1 MLSQLYIENIAV
13 IRQATIDFQQGFHV
27 FTGETG
33 AGKTILISAINAVLG
48 GRTFKEIIRTGE
60 TRATVSALFTE
71 ISEELCKKIEVL
83 GYPLEDNQLLVQ
95 REIDLSGKGQCRLDG
110 RPATAAMLREVC
122 SLLIDIHGQHDNQEL
137 LSAEKHLGFLDSYG
151 AYPQE
156 MAAYT
161 AAYERM
167 CECAARLDK
176 LQMDESYKLQRMD
189 ILQFQIKEIGDAK
202 LTDGEE
208 ERLVEQQ
215 KRIRNAERI
224 TESLGAVYTLLN
236 GNGEEMRGALEALE
250 EVSTELDTAS
260 KYLTEF
266 GGYSE
271 KLSDAYYMLEEL
283 GSRARDTLEDA
294 DFDPRQLD
302 AIESRLDTI
311 YKLKKKYG
319 NSIAE
324 ILEYFERISEEY
336 QSLELSD
343 ELTAH
348 LQREL
353 DEANLVLHTVAEAL
367 TACRLAAAAEFSE
380 RVEQELAYLDMAGV
394 RFSITRR
401 EKPYGPTGA
410 DEMEF
415 MICTNTGEEAKPLAK
430 IASGGELARIML
442 AIKNVLAEK
451 DGIGTIIFDEV
462 DTGVSGRAA
471 QKIGKKL
478 AEVARHRQVICVTH
492 LAPVAA
498 CAAHHYRIYK
508 TVEDGRTF
516 TRVEELTR
524 PQRVQELARMMVG
537 ENITDSALKSAE
549 EMLESQFYLAYVMP
563 PLTGAARFLPK

>member
-71 ISEELCKKIEVL
+71 IPAEICSKIEKL
-83 GYPLEDNQLLVQ
+83 GYPLEDGQLLVQ
-95 REIDLSGKGQCRLDG
+95 REIDLLGKGQCRLDG

-156 MAAYT
+156 MADYA
-161 AAYERM
+161 AAYEQM
-167 CECAARLDK
+167 CDCAARLEK

-189 ILQFQIKEIGDAK
+189 ILQFQLKEIGEAK
-202 LTDGEE
+202 LTVGEE
-208 ERLVEQQ
+208 EQLVEQQ

-224 TESLGAVYTLLN
+224 TESLGAIYTLLN
-236 GNGEEMRGALEALE
+236 GDGEEMCGALETLE
-250 EVSTELDTAS
+250 EVFSELDTAA
-260 KYLTEF
+260 KYLPDFE
-266 GGYSE
+266 GYGE
-271 KLSDAYYMLEEL
+271 KLSDAYYLLEEL

-294 DFDPRQLD
+294 DFDPRQLN
-302 AIESRLDTI
+302 AIEDRLDTI

-319 NSIAE
+319 GSIAD
-324 ILEYFERISEEY
+324 ILEYYEKISEEY

-343 ELTAH
+343 ELTAR

-353 DEANLVLHTVAEAL
+353 DEANLVLRDAAKAL
-367 TACRLAAAAEFSE
+367 TARRLTAAAAFSQ
-380 RVEQELAYLDMAGV
+380 RVEAELAYLDMAGV
-394 RFSITRR
+394 KFSITRR

-451 DGIGTIIFDEV
+451 YGIGTIIFYEV

-471 QKIGKKL
+471 QKIGRKL

-508 TVEDGRTF
+508 TVEAGRTF
-516 TRVEELTR
+516 TRVEELNR
-524 PQRVQELARMMVG
+524 SQRVQELARIMVG
-537 ENITDSALKSAE
+537 ENITESALKSAE
-549 EMLESQFYLAYVMP
+549 EMLTEA
-563 PLTGAARFLPK
+563 

>member
-71 ISEELCKKIEVL
+71 IPAEICSKIEKL
-83 GYPLEDNQLLVQ
+83 GYPLEDGQLLVQ
-95 REIDLSGKGQCRLDG
+95 REIDLLGKGQCRLDG

-156 MAAYT
+156 MADYA
-161 AAYERM
+161 AAYEQM
-167 CECAARLDK
+167 CDCAARLEK

-189 ILQFQIKEIGDAK
+189 ILQFQLKEIGEAK
-202 LTDGEE
+202 LTAGEE
-208 ERLVEQQ
+208 EQLVEQQ

-224 TESLGAVYTLLN
+224 TESLGAIYTLLN
-236 GNGEEMRGALEALE
+236 GDGEEMRGALEALE
-250 EVSTELDTAS
+250 EVSSELDTAA
-260 KYLTEF
+260 KYLPDFE
-266 GGYSE
+266 GYGE
-271 KLSDAYYMLEEL
+271 KLSDAYYLLEEL

-294 DFDPRQLD
+294 DFDPRQLN
-302 AIESRLDTI
+302 AIEDRLDTI

-319 NSIAE
+319 GSIAD
-324 ILEYFERISEEY
+324 ILEYYEKISEEY

-343 ELTAH
+343 ELTAR

-353 DEANLVLHTVAEAL
+353 DEANLVLRDAAKAL
-367 TACRLAAAAEFSE
+367 TARRLTAAAAFSQ
-380 RVEQELAYLDMAGV
+380 RVEAELAYLDMAGV
-394 RFSITRR
+394 KFSITRR

-471 QKIGKKL
+471 QKIGRKL

-508 TVEDGRTF
+508 TVEAGRTF
-516 TRVEELTR
+516 TRVEELNR
-524 PQRVQELARMMVG
+524 SQRVQELARIMVG
-537 ENITDSALKSAE
+537 ENITESALKSAE
-549 EMLESQFYLAYVMP
+549 EMLTEA
-563 PLTGAARFLPK
+563 

>member
-48 GRTFKEIIRTGE
+48 GRTFKEIIRSGE

-71 ISEELCKKIEVL
+71 IPEELCKKIEVL

-151 AYPQE
+151 AYRQE

-161 AAYERM
+161 AAYEKM
-167 CECAARLDK
+167 CECATRLDK

-236 GNGEEMRGALEALE
+236 GNGEEMRGVLEALE
-250 EVSTELDTAS
+250 EVSTELDTAA

-302 AIESRLDTI
+302 DIESRLDTI

-319 NSIAE
+319 GSIAE
-324 ILEYFERISEEY
+324 ILAYYDKISEEY

-353 DEANLVLHTVAEAL
+353 DEANLVLHTVADAL

-380 RVEQELAYLDMAGV
+380 RVEQELTYLDMAGV

-524 PQRVQELARMMVG
+524 PQRVQELARIMVG

-549 EMLESQFYLAYVMP
+549 EMLES
-563 PLTGAARFLPK
+563 

>member
-48 GRTFKEIIRTGE
+48 GRVFREIIRTGE

-71 ISEELCKKIEVL
+71 IPEPLCDRIAAL
-83 GYPLEDNQLLVQ
+83 GYPPEDHQLLVQ

-137 LSAEKHLGFLDSYG
+137 LSAEKHLGFLDSFG
-151 AYPQE
+151 EYPQE
-156 MAAYT
+156 LAAYT
-161 AAYERM
+161 AAYEKM
-167 CECAARLDK
+167 CDCAARLDK

-189 ILQFQIKEIGDAK
+189 ILQFQLKEIGDAK

-208 ERLVEQQ
+208 EQLAEQQ

-224 TESLGAVYTLLN
+224 TEALGAVYTLLN
-236 GNGEEMRGALEALE
+236 GDGEELRGALEALE
-250 EVSTELDTAS
+250 EVSSELDTAA
-260 KYLTEF
+260 KYMPEF
-266 GGYSE
+266 EEYGE

-283 GSRARDTLEDA
+283 SSRARDTLEDA
-294 DFDPRQLD
+294 DFDPRQLNT
-302 AIESRLDTI
+302 IEARLDTI

-319 NSIAE
+319 GSIAE
-324 ILEYFERISEEY
+324 ILAYYDKISEEY

-343 ELTAH
+343 ELTAR

-353 DEANLVLHTVAEAL
+353 DEANLALRTAAEAL
-367 TACRLAAAAEFSE
+367 TARRLAAAAEFSE
-380 RVEQELAYLDMAGV
+380 QVEVELKYLDMAGV
-394 RFSITRR
+394 KFSITRR

-478 AEVARHRQVICVTH
+478 AEFARHRQVICVTH

-524 PQRVQELARMMVG
+524 PQRVQELARIMVG
-537 ENITDSALKSAE
+537 EGITESALKSAE
-549 EMLESQFYLAYVMP
+549 EMLEA
-563 PLTGAARFLPK
+563 

>member
-110 RPATAAMLREVC
+110 RPTTAAMLREVC

-161 AAYERM
+161 AAYEKM
-167 CECAARLDK
+167 CECVARLDK

-202 LTDGEE
+202 LSDGEE

-236 GNGEEMRGALEALE
+236 GNGEEMRGVLEALE
-250 EVSTELDTAS
+250 EVSTELDTAA

-302 AIESRLDTI
+302 DIESRLDTI

-524 PQRVQELARMMVG
+524 PQRVQELARIMVG

-549 EMLESQFYLAYVMP
+549 EMLES
-563 PLTGAARFLPK
+563 

>member
-236 GNGEEMRGALEALE
+236 GNGEEMRGVLEALE
-250 EVSTELDTAS
+250 EVSTELDTAA

-283 GSRARDTLEDA
+283 GSRARNTLEDA

-302 AIESRLDTI
+302 DIESRLDTI

-524 PQRVQELARMMVG
+524 PQRVQELARIMVG

-549 EMLESQFYLAYVMP
+549 EMLES
-563 PLTGAARFLPK
+563 

>member
-110 RPATAAMLREVC
+110 RPATATMLREVC

-236 GNGEEMRGALEALE
+236 GNGEEMRGVLEALE
-250 EVSTELDTAS
+250 EVSTELDTAA

-367 TACRLAAAAEFSE
+367 TVCRLAAAAEFSE

-524 PQRVQELARMMVG
+524 PQRVQELARIMVG
-537 ENITDSALKSAE
+537 ENITESALKSAE
-549 EMLESQFYLAYVMP
+549 EMLES
-563 PLTGAARFLPK
+563 

>member
-71 ISEELCKKIEVL
+71 IPEELCKKIEVL

-151 AYPQE
+151 AYRQE

-236 GNGEEMRGALEALE
+236 GNGEEMRGVLEALE
-250 EVSTELDTAS
+250 EVSTELDTAA

-524 PQRVQELARMMVG
+524 PQRVQELARIMVG

-549 EMLESQFYLAYVMP
+549 EMLES
-563 PLTGAARFLPK
+563 

>member
-236 GNGEEMRGALEALE
+236 GNGEEMRGVLETLE
-250 EVSTELDTAS
+250 EVSTELDTAA

-302 AIESRLDTI
+302 DIESRLDTI

-524 PQRVQELARMMVG
+524 PQRVQELARIMVG

-549 EMLESQFYLAYVMP
+549 EMLES
-563 PLTGAARFLPK
+563 

>member
-283 GSRARDTLEDA
+283 GSRVRDTLEDA

-302 AIESRLDTI
+302 DIESRLDTI

-524 PQRVQELARMMVG
+524 PQRVQELARIMVG

-549 EMLESQFYLAYVMP
+549 EMLES
-563 PLTGAARFLPK
+563 

>member
-13 IRQATIDFQQGFHV
+13 IRQATIDFQQG

-302 AIESRLDTI
+302 DIESRLDTI

-524 PQRVQELARMMVG
+524 PQRVQELARIMVG

-549 EMLESQFYLAYVMP
+549 EMLES
-563 PLTGAARFLPK
+563 

>member
-151 AYPQE
+151 AYRQE

-215 KRIRNAERI
+215 KRIRNAEHI

-236 GNGEEMRGALEALE
+236 GNGEEMRGVLEALE
-250 EVSTELDTAS
+250 EVSTELDAAA

-524 PQRVQELARMMVG
+524 PQRVQELARIMVG

-549 EMLESQFYLAYVMP
+549 EMLES
-563 PLTGAARFLPK
+563 

>member
-151 AYPQE
+151 AYRQE
-156 MAAYT
+156 MDAYT
-161 AAYERM
+161 AAYDKM
-167 CECAARLDK
+167 CDCAARLDK

-202 LTDGEE
+202 LSDGEE

-236 GNGEEMRGALEALE
+236 GDGEEMRGVLEALE
-250 EVSTELDTAS
+250 EVSTELDTAA

-367 TACRLAAAAEFSE
+367 TACRLATAAEFSE

-524 PQRVQELARMMVG
+524 PQRVQELARIMVG

-549 EMLESQFYLAYVMP
+549 EMLES
-563 PLTGAARFLPK
+563 

>member
-48 GRTFKEIIRTGE
+48 GRTFKEIIRSGE

-71 ISEELCKKIEVL
+71 IPEELCKKIEVL

-202 LTDGEE
+202 LSDGEE

-236 GNGEEMRGALEALE
+236 GNGEEMRGVLEALE
-250 EVSTELDTAS
+250 EVSTELDTAA

-324 ILEYFERISEEY
+324 ILEYFERICEEY

-524 PQRVQELARMMVG
+524 PQRVQELARIMVG

-549 EMLESQFYLAYVMP
+549 EMLES
-563 PLTGAARFLPK
+563 

>member
-151 AYPQE
+151 AYRQE

-161 AAYERM
+161 AAYDKM
-167 CECAARLDK
+167 CDCAARLDK

-202 LTDGEE
+202 LSDGEE

-236 GNGEEMRGALEALE
+236 GNGEEMRGVLEALE
-250 EVSTELDTAS
+250 EVSTELDTA
-260 KYLTEF
+260 
-266 GGYSE
+266 
-271 KLSDAYYMLEEL
+271 
-283 GSRARDTLEDA
+283 
-294 DFDPRQLD
+294 
-302 AIESRLDTI
+302 
-311 YKLKKKYG
+311 
-319 NSIAE
+319 
-324 ILEYFERISEEY
+324 
-336 QSLELSD
+336 
-343 ELTAH
+343 
-348 LQREL
+348 
-353 DEANLVLHTVAEAL
+353 
-367 TACRLAAAAEFSE
+367 
-380 RVEQELAYLDMAGV
+380 
-394 RFSITRR
+394 
-401 EKPYGPTGA
+401 
-410 DEMEF
+410 
-415 MICTNTGEEAKPLAK
+415 AK
-430 IASGGELARIML
+430 
-442 AIKNVLAEK
+442 
-451 DGIGTIIFDEV
+451 
-462 DTGVSGRAA
+462 
-471 QKIGKKL
+471 
-478 AEVARHRQVICVTH
+478 
-492 LAPVAA
+492 
-498 CAAHHYRIYK
+498 
-508 TVEDGRTF
+508 
-516 TRVEELTR
+516 
-524 PQRVQELARMMVG
+524 
-537 ENITDSALKSAE
+537 
-549 EMLESQFYLAYVMP
+549 
-563 PLTGAARFLPK
+563 

>member
-13 IRQATIDFQQGFHV
+13 IRQATIDFQRGFHV

-71 ISEELCKKIEVL
+71 IPEELCKKIEVL

-202 LTDGEE
+202 LSDGEE

-236 GNGEEMRGALEALE
+236 GNGEEMRGVLEALE
-250 EVSTELDTAS
+250 EVSTELDTAA

-524 PQRVQELARMMVG
+524 PQRVQELARIMVG

-549 EMLESQFYLAYVMP
+549 EMLES
-563 PLTGAARFLPK
+563 

>member
-236 GNGEEMRGALEALE
+236 GNGEEMRGVLEALE
-250 EVSTELDTAS
+250 EVSTELDTAA

-353 DEANLVLHTVAEAL
+353 DEANLVLHTEAEAL

-516 TRVEELTR
+516 TRVEELNR
-524 PQRVQELARMMVG
+524 LQRVQELARIMVG

-549 EMLESQFYLAYVMP
+549 EMLES
-563 PLTGAARFLPK
+563 

>member
-283 GSRARDTLEDA
+283 GSHARDTLEDA

-302 AIESRLDTI
+302 DIESRLDTI

-524 PQRVQELARMMVG
+524 PQRVQELARIMVG

-549 EMLESQFYLAYVMP
+549 EMLES
-563 PLTGAARFLPK
+563 

>member
-60 TRATVSALFTE
+60 TRAIVSALFTE
-71 ISEELCKKIEVL
+71 IPEELCKKIEVL

-151 AYPQE
+151 AYPLE

-161 AAYERM
+161 AAYEKM

-189 ILQFQIKEIGDAK
+189 ILQFQIKEISDAK
-202 LTDGEE
+202 LSDGEE
-208 ERLVEQQ
+208 EQLVEQQ

-236 GNGEEMRGALEALE
+236 GDGEEMRGALEALE
-250 EVSTELDTAS
+250 EVSTELDTAA

-266 GGYSE
+266 EGYSE

-324 ILEYFERISEEY
+324 ILEYFDRINEEY

-343 ELTAH
+343 ELTAR

-353 DEANLVLHTVAEAL
+353 DEANLALRAAAEAL
-367 TACRLAAAAEFSE
+367 TTRRIVAAAEFSE
-380 RVEQELAYLDMAGV
+380 RVEAELKYLDMAGV
-394 RFSITRR
+394 KFSITRR
-401 EKPYGPTGA
+401 EKSYGPTGA

-524 PQRVQELARMMVG
+524 PQRVRELARIMVG

-549 EMLESQFYLAYVMP
+549 EMLES
-563 PLTGAARFLPK
+563 

>member
-48 GRTFKEIIRTGE
+48 GRTFKDIIRTGE

-71 ISEELCKKIEVL
+71 ISEALCKKIEVL

-202 LTDGEE
+202 LSDGEE

-236 GNGEEMRGALEALE
+236 GNGEEMRGVLEALE
-250 EVSTELDTAS
+250 EVSTELDTAA

-524 PQRVQELARMMVG
+524 PQRVQELARIMVG

-549 EMLESQFYLAYVMP
+549 EMLES
-563 PLTGAARFLPK
+563 

>member
-151 AYPQE
+151 AYRQE

-202 LTDGEE
+202 LSDGEE

-236 GNGEEMRGALEALE
+236 GNGEEMRGILEALE
-250 EVSTELDTAS
+250 EVSTELDTAA

-266 GGYSE
+266 EGYSE

-302 AIESRLDTI
+302 DIESRLDTI

-415 MICTNTGEEAKPLAK
+415 MISTNTGEEAKPLAK

-516 TRVEELTR
+516 TKVEELNR
-524 PQRVQELARMMVG
+524 LQRVQELARIMVG

-549 EMLESQFYLAYVMP
+549 EMLES
-563 PLTGAARFLPK
+563 

>member
-60 TRATVSALFTE
+60 TKATVSALFTD
-71 ISEELCKKIEVL
+71 IPDRLCEKMAAL
-83 GYPLEDNQLLVQ
+83 GYPPSDNQLLVQ

-122 SLLIDIHGQHDNQEL
+122 SMLIDIHGQHDNQEL

-151 AYPQE
+151 EYPQE
-156 MAAYT
+156 MTAYT
-161 AAYERM
+161 AAYEHMR
-167 CECAARLDK
+167 ECAQRLER

-208 ERLVEQQ
+208 EQLAEQQ

-224 TESLGAVYTLLN
+224 TEALGTVYTLLN
-236 GNGEEMRGALEALE
+236 GDGEELRGALEALE
-250 EVSTELDTAS
+250 EVSVELDTAA
-260 KYLTEF
+260 KYLPEF
-266 GGYSE
+266 EEYGE
-271 KLSDAYYMLEEL
+271 KLSDTYYMLEEL
-283 GSRARDTLEDA
+283 GSRARDTLDEA
-294 DFDPRQLD
+294 DFDPRQLN

-319 NSIAE
+319 GSIAE
-324 ILEYFERISEEY
+324 ILEYYDKISEEY

-343 ELTAH
+343 ELTAK
-348 LQREL
+348 LQMEL
-353 DEANLVLHTVAEAL
+353 DKANVTLHSAAEAL
-367 TACRLAAAAEFSE
+367 TAKRLKAAEDFSK
-380 RVEQELAYLDMAGV
+380 RVEEELSYLDMAGV
-394 RFSITRR
+394 RFSITRTQ
-401 EKPYGPTGA
+401 KPYSPNGA
-410 DEMEF
+410 DEMEL

-471 QKIGKKL
+471 QKIGRKL

-508 TVEDGRTF
+508 TVEAGRTF
-516 TRVEELTR
+516 TNVVELTHD
-524 PQRVQELARMMVG
+524 QRVQELARIMVG
-537 ENITDSALKSAE
+537 ENVTESALQSAE
-549 EMLESQFYLAYVMP
+549 EMLRQP
-563 PLTGAARFLPK
+563 